1 MRRRNFMTVV
11 ACAAAYPL
19 LAGAQQKPM
28 PAIGK
33 AEPGSRVPIVGV
45 LLNEPP
51 EPAFA
56 AFLEKFHELG
66 YEEGR
71 NVRLEIR
78 SADAKSERLPGL
90 AEELV
95 QMKADVIISAF
106 SPPTRAAIDATKQ
119 IPIVMASVDP
129 LVGGFVTNLSHP
141 GGNVTGVASFTCE
154 TAAKRLQMLKDAV
167 PTVSRIAVLRNP
179 DGGTAAGAVCNGQET
194 ERAAQQ
200 TGVEVRF
207 FLLRADDDPVP
218 AFKEMIDW
226 RADALLH
233 TPSGVAPW
241 VEAMIA
247 FAAERRLPTMVAQ
260 RHWVEAG
267 GLMTYVPDRPE
278 MYRRV
283 AVHVDKILKGANPGD
298 IPVELPTRY
307 ELVVNLKTADA
318 LGITI
323 PPAILVRADHVIE

>member
-1 MRRRNFMTVV
+1 MRRRDFLT
-11 ACAAAYPL
+11 L
-19 LAGAQQKPM
+19 LAGAIGGWPTAVRAQQKPM
-28 PAIGK
+28 P
-33 AEPGSRVPIVGV
+33 IVGV
-45 LLNEPP
+45 LLYGDP

-56 AFLEKFHELG
+56 AFLEKFRELG
-66 YEEGR
+66 WEDGR
-71 NVRLEIR
+71 NFRLEIR
-78 SADAKSERLPGL
+78 SADAQPDRLPGL
-90 AEELV
+90 AAELV
-95 QMKADVIISAF
+95 RMKADVIIPWATNA
-106 SPPTRAAIDATKQ
+106 TRAAIDATKQ

-141 GGNVTGVASFTCE
+141 GGNVTGVAGFTCE
-154 TAAKRLQMLKDAV
+154 VGAKRLQLLKEAV

-179 DGGTAAGAVCNGQET
+179 DGGSGSPCGVQET

-233 TPSGVAPW
+233 IPSGVAPW
-241 VEAMIA
+241 MQAMIA

-298 IPVELPTRY
+298 IPVELPTKY
-307 ELVVNLKTADA
+307 ELVINLKTAEA

-323 PPAILVRADHVIE
+323 PLAMLGRADEVIE